1 MTNTIGKLP
10 EHLLSTEPTMKIK
23 NLIQAVLVFSVA
35 VAQAQTASNIVA
47 GEPSFPLGKQPST
60 DVVCSYA
67 PSQSVMVNRITAGIG
82 GAGAGAAAILQAAGM
97 TAVTHSSGAYIL
109 TGAGGYVAG
118 TIGAAIVAPVLITA
132 SVVVA
137 GTAVAVELTCAP
149 TNHPAAVKRVH
160 EITEEF
166 NRSVR
171 SVNGKA
177 VDLRDGAVK
186 KVSQLNDKAIL
197 VRDATANKI
206 SNANDRAIEFRD
218 SAAKRIAAGWF

>member
-1 MTNTIGKLP
+1 MEIARP
-10 EHLLSTEPTMKIK
+10 LL
-23 NLIQAVLVFSVA
+23 AVLIFA
-35 VAQAQTASNIVA
+35 AATAHAQTGGNLVA
-47 GEPSFPLGKQPST
+47 GEPSFPIRRGVAT

-67 PSQSVMVNRITAGIG
+67 PSQSVAVNRITAQIG

-109 TGAGGYVAG
+109 TGTGGYIAG
-118 TIGAAIVAPVLITA
+118 TIGAAVIAPILITA

-149 TNHPAAVKRVH
+149 TNHPSATKKVL

-166 NRSVR
+166 NKSVR

-177 VDLRDGAVK
+177 VDLRDGAMK
-186 KVSQLNDKAIL
+186 TINELNDKA
-197 VRDATANKI
+197 VVA
-206 SNANDRAIEFRD
+206 RD
-218 SAAKRIAAGWF
+218 SAAKSISAANDRAVEFKDSAARRIAVGWF